1 MKAFYYDELPGD
13 QRLMHDSGQA
23 VSQQTLSDLGVLYH
37 KIPIDAEGAW
47 KQSID
52 KFAQTRGYKNRDQI
66 NVTPRG
72 LGESYEAKIKMFF
85 DEHLHDDE
93 EIRYI
98 LDGSGF
104 FDVRGK
110 LSLAYSAD
118 DWWSSYGRQ
127 EVDPDPPRAGI
138 YHRFTVDEGNDITAM
153 RLFQDEPK
161 WTPYSRAEDGTDTR
175 ESRHEYVRL
184 LL

>member
-1 MKAFYYDELPGD
+1 MRAFYYDELPGD

-37 KIPIDAEGAW
+37 KIPIDAEGTW

-72 LGESYEAKIKMFF
+72 
-85 DEHLHDDE
+85 HLHDDE

-104 FDVRGK
+104 FDVRVTTGDK
-110 LSLAYSAD
+110 RWIRIHLVQGDLI
-118 DWWSSYGRQ
+118 
-127 EVDPDPPRAGI
+127 VLPPGI

-175 ESRHEYVRL
+175 ESRHEYVRSVAVAA
-184 LL
+184 